1 MKLFYKYDYP
11 ILPFGHEHDFCSS
24 SMSGAFP
31 FPYYFWWPPVLRLSV
46 CPLLCLSHVSH
57 PKEGR
62 MHVCSSI
69 FGIFRCVFW
78 WLCDSMVWTSC
89 FCGLLWICVCW
100 CFPVLF
106 PGLIDGFAVVFVMDC
121 FFSLSIVWLYFSISL
136 QDIVQKLGLAPA
148 LMIFVVHSSISFWC
162 LLLVWCRCIRC
173 SFDVCVV
180 LWFLPVTK
188 QL

>member
-89 FCGLLWICVCW
+89 FCGLLCIYVCW

-121 FFSLSIVWLYFSISL
+121 FFSLSIVWLYFSSL
-136 QDIVQKLGLAPA
+136 NSHMAIKGCTKFKVASKRCPIVFQGHPSNFKVTGLKNRFWPKLG
-148 LMIFVVHSSISFWC
+148 ISG
-162 LLLVWCRCIRC
+162 L
-173 SFDVCVV
+173 
-180 LWFLPVTK
+180 
-188 QL
+188 